1 MIEPIAKT
9 RLDAWGE
16 DLPEEVKARLYKWTK
31 PLQADEETRPILKTY
46 DDALKQL
53 SLEGIV
59 APSRAAWYR
68 FLGRMRRAE
77 RLSLVYR
84 VASSAGTAK
93 DVAGT
98 ARISDAVAAETF
110 KALAVDAAMAGDEKT
125 ASLYAGAAAA
135 ISTRLQKDKE
145 LALKREKFEAA
156 EKRLEDVQNAVKS
169 VKAAGGLT
177 PETLKQIEEAA
188 GLL

>member
-1 MIEPIAKT
+1 MNDFNGKT
-9 RLDAWGE
+9 RVDAWGE
-16 DLPEEVKARLYKWTK
+16 SLTQEVKARLYAWTK
-31 PLQADEETRPILKTY
+31 PLAPNEETRPYLKSY
-46 DDALKQL
+46 DEALAQL

-68 FLGRMRRAE
+68 FLSRMRREE

-93 DVAGT
+93 DVAGM
-98 ARISDAVAAETF
+98 AKVSDAVAAETF

-145 LALKREKFEAA
+145 LALKRAKFEAA
-156 EKRLEDVQNAVKS
+156 EKRLEDVQNAVKTA
-169 VKAAGGLT
+169 KASGGLT
-177 PETLKQIEEAA
+177 PETLKTIEEAA